1 MADSKK
7 KTKLTVGDIVSSDVT
22 LANLEDIKHWFYEIG
37 KKEGK
42 VSLAD
47 IEKAC
52 STLDLSESEFD
63 ELYRFFADNNIAID
77 EYKESGLSDESE
89 ILENSMLD
97 NCSESDEED
106 DFDEDLIE
114 NYFDPNIKTSD
125 PVKQYLHDIGA
136 YKVLNSKED
145 EGELAKRILAG
156 DETARDELTC
166 YNLKLVVSIAK
177 KFVNHGLPLLDL
189 IQEGNIGLMKAV
201 EKFDYTRGYKFS
213 TYATWWIRQA
223 ITRALAD
230 QSRTIRIP
238 VHMVENINR
247 MLKAQRTLIQKL
259 NRDPTPEEIAKEMG
273 SDMDAKKVC
282 EMQQMSLDP
291 LSLEKPVGEEE
302 DSRVG
307 DFIEDKDNLSPEDY
321 ASKMLLKERINEVLS
336 ELTPREE
343 KVIRLRYGLDD
354 GRSHTLEEV
363 GKEFNVTRERIRQI
377 EAKAIKKM
385 RHPSRAKLLKDFRD
399 L

>member
-22 LANLEDIKHWFYEIG
+22 LANLEDIKHRFYEIG

-42 VSLAD
+42 VSSAD

-106 DFDEDLIE
+106 DF
-114 NYFDPNIKTSD
+114 
-125 PVKQYLHDIGA
+125 HDIGA

>member
-22 LANLEDIKHWFYEIG
+22 LANLEDIKHRFYEIG

-247 MLKAQRTLIQKL
+247 MLKAQRTLIDRK
-259 NRDPTPEEIAKEMG
+259 
-273 SDMDAKKVC
+273 SV
-282 EMQQMSLDP
+282 
-291 LSLEKPVGEEE
+291 V
-302 DSRVG
+302 
-307 DFIEDKDNLSPEDY
+307 
-321 ASKMLLKERINEVLS
+321 
-336 ELTPREE
+336 
-343 KVIRLRYGLDD
+343 
-354 GRSHTLEEV
+354 
-363 GKEFNVTRERIRQI
+363 
-377 EAKAIKKM
+377 
-385 RHPSRAKLLKDFRD
+385 
-399 L
+399 

>member
-1 MADSKK
+1 MEENIAKFGEKLKQLVAHGKKNKSILELQEINDFFSDMELDAEQMEKVYEYLEANHIDVLRVSGDGDGIEELDDVDDS
-7 KTKLTVGDIVSSDVT
+7 DIVLTDEDDVDMEKID
-22 LANLEDIKHWFYEIG
+22 LSVPDGISIEDPVRMYLKEIG
-37 KKEGK
+37 K
-42 VSLAD
+42 VPL
-47 IEKAC
+47 
-52 STLDLSESEFD
+52 LS
-63 ELYRFFADNNIAID
+63 A
-77 EYKESGLSDESE
+77 
-89 ILENSMLD
+89 
-97 NCSESDEED
+97 DEE
-106 DFDEDLIE
+106 
-114 NYFDPNIKTSD
+114 
-125 PVKQYLHDIGA
+125 V
-136 YKVLNSKED
+136 
-145 EGELAKRILAG
+145 ELAKRMAEG
-156 DETARDELTC
+156 DEDAKKRLAEA
-166 YNLKLVVSIAK
+166 NLRLVVSIAK
-177 KFVNHGLPLLDL
+177 RYVGRGMLFLDL
-189 IQEGNIGLMKAV
+189 IQEGNLGLIKAV
-201 EKFDYTRGYKFS
+201 EKFDYHKGFKFS

-223 ITRALAD
+223 ITRARAD
-230 QSRTIRIP
+230 QSRTLRIP

>member
-22 LANLEDIKHWFYEIG
+22 LANLEDIKHRFYEIG

-42 VSLAD
+42 VSL
-47 IEKAC
+47 
-52 STLDLSESEFD
+52 
-63 ELYRFFADNNIAID
+63 AID

-213 TYATWWIRQA
+213 TYHVQFVYLFTW
-223 ITRALAD
+223 
-230 QSRTIRIP
+230 S
-238 VHMVENINR
+238 
-247 MLKAQRTLIQKL
+247 KTLI
-259 NRDPTPEEIAKEMG
+259 
-273 SDMDAKKVC
+273 VC
-282 EMQQMSLDP
+282 LR
-291 LSLEKPVGEEE
+291 LSAL
-302 DSRVG
+302 
-307 DFIEDKDNLSPEDY
+307 
-321 ASKMLLKERINEVLS
+321 
-336 ELTPREE
+336 
-343 KVIRLRYGLDD
+343 
-354 GRSHTLEEV
+354 
-363 GKEFNVTRERIRQI
+363 
-377 EAKAIKKM
+377 
-385 RHPSRAKLLKDFRD
+385 
-399 L
+399 